1 LIHIEFLLEEPSAE
15 AALQVLVPKIMPF
28 EVTFACHIMGG
39 KKTLLKELPA
49 RLRGYSHWLPSNWRI
64 VVLVDRDQEDCKR
77 LKARLEKLCQTAGLI
92 SKTGASTKLAVQVI
106 NRIVVEELEAWFFG
120 DVIALRKAYPRLSD
134 ISQKAAFRDPDQI
147 RGGTWETLERLLQE
161 AGYYAGGVPKIE
173 LAKTI
178 TPYMEPTCNTSKSFQ
193 SFRQAL
199 LELTE

>member
-1 LIHIEFLLEEPSAE
+1 LIHLEFLLEEPSAE
-15 AALQVLVPKIMPF
+15 AALQILVPKIMPF
-28 EVTFACHIMGG
+28 EITFACHVMGG
-39 KKTLLKELPA
+39 KKTLLKELPT

-64 VVLVDRDQEDCKR
+64 VVLVDRDEEDCKQ
-77 LKARLEKLCQTAGLI
+77 LKVRLEKLCQTAGLI
-92 SKTGASTKLAVQVI
+92 SRTQASAKQMVQVI
-106 NRIVVEELEAWFFG
+106 NRIVIEELEAWFFG
-120 DVIALRKAYPRLSD
+120 DVTALRKAYPRLSD

-178 TPYMEPTCNTSKSFQ
+178 TPYMEPICNTSKSFQ
-193 SFRQAL
+193 IFRQAL